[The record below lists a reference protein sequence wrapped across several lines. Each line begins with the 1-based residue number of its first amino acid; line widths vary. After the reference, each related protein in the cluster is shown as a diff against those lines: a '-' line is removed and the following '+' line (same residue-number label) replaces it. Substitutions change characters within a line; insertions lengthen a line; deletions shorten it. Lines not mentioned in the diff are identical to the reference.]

1 MVASEHRPPCSTPT
15 KVRSPSHP
23 KRVITLTTASF
34 TAVLT
39 SRKHGVAT
47 VWLVATLG
55 SKSSLKKVSRKA
67 ILDVDVAKAC
77 ETIVRPEA
85 PMALRLQSNLLYGVT
100 RVYSQQCGYVLNDA
114 EAAKNSMR
122 DLLRVVRGRG
132 LEVEGATKGR
142 ADQLLLQDDPN
153 FLPDFDL
160 VPIDL
165 NQLELHFNP
174 GVHDESQGSV
184 LSPYDSQQMVG
195 SNGGSQHTPMLNDFG
210 RSSSLVGGPVGG
222 RGGSEF
228 GIRGDSGRGGRVGGQ
243 SEWLVEDGLDLD
255 DLGLVVEDDGTGGDG
270 GRQGSV
276 HAGREM
282 RMDVG
287 GSGSRADGARLGGD
301 AGGQDDGLAQQ
312 DDGFMPMLDDDQQP
326 QQPTHHSA
334 TPHDNAGAQVL
345 LESHTTTST
354 ASAPMAAT
362 RRRNKAA
369 PKVLVAD
376 TAMELRN
383 GDLARWNTNYV
394 SNMQE
399 TARHKFVSRAAA
411 IAKENAKLWV
421 MGGIGGWGQADTI
434 LHGPLGMFS
443 GAKLLEA
450 LTGMDLTGTG
460 EKRGRD
466 AITAAAA
473 DDGNEEDQRA
483 RKRSRVEG
491 ELSSDE
497 VGRGVDHQYA
507 ADDGYMPQDAEDYSM
522 GLEIEQGREA
532 PTPLDDRH
540 LSSVFPWN
548 QLSTGR
554 GEGVSRRPTGLF
566 TSATLPGAV
575 GGVGGSGM
583 GLARRGSRLLSA
595 SPLVGRGVAVAG
607 QDGGGDVGFG
617 QDGYGTQQGRSG
629 AIMGHD
635 VEMSGLT
642 DEDFELFGPAAEVD
656 TQTAAQ
662 SQWVRTALDTESE
675 NFLGFVRAA
684 IAEADA
690 AREQAGDGDEEDDD
704 AMGTVL
710 FEKLLEPAGNTCVVA
725 AQGLLHVLAL
735 GTKGLLEVGQGEAFG
750 GIRLRAVG
758 V

>member
-1 MVASEHRPPCSTPT
+1 MFY
-15 KVRSPSHP
+15 SHE
-23 KRVITLTTASF
+23 
-34 TAVLT
+34 VLT
-39 SRKHGVAT
+39 SRKYGVAT

-55 SKSSLKKVSRKA
+55 SKSTLKKVSRKA

-100 RVYSQQCGYVLNDA
+100 RVYSQQCVYVLNDA

-132 LEVEGATKGR
+132 LEVEGGTKGR

-165 NQLELHFNP
+165 NQLELNFNP
-174 GVHDESQGSV
+174 SVHGESQGSI
-184 LSPYDSQQMVG
+184 LSPYNSQQMVN
-195 SNGGSQHTPMLNDFG
+195 SNGGTPMLNDFG

-222 RGGSEF
+222 GGSGF

-243 SEWLVEDGLDLD
+243 SEWMVEDGLDVD
-255 DLGLVVEDDGTGGDG
+255 DLGLIVEDDGMGVDPA
-270 GRQGSV
+270 RQSSV
-276 HAGREM
+276 HAGRGM
-282 RMDVG
+282 GTDVG
-287 GSGSRADGARLGGD
+287 GSGSRAGGAGLGGD
-301 AGGQDDGLAQQ
+301 AGGQDDGLMQQ
-312 DDGFMPMLDDDQQP
+312 DDGFMPLQDDDQA
-326 QQPTHHSA
+326 PTNHSA
-334 TPHDNAGAQVL
+334 TPHDAGGQV

-362 RRRNKAA
+362 RRRNKTT
-369 PKVLVAD
+369 PKILVAD

-399 TARHKFVSRAAA
+399 ASRHKFVTKAAA

-434 LHGPLGMFS
+434 VNGPLGMFS

-466 AITAAAA
+466 SITAAA
-473 DDGNEEDQRA
+473 DDGEEERA

-497 VGRGVDHQYA
+497 VGRGGGHQY
-507 ADDGYMPQDAEDYSM
+507 ADDGYMPQGGEDYSM
-522 GLEIEQGREA
+522 GVEIEQGREA

-548 QLSTGR
+548 NQSTG
-554 GEGVSRRPTGLF
+554 GGGGGSRRPTGVF

-575 GGVGGSGM
+575 GGLGGSGM
-583 GLARRGSRLLSA
+583 GMARRGSRLLSA
-595 SPLVGRGVAVAG
+595 SPLVGRGLAATG
-607 QDGGGDVGFG
+607 QDGGDDLVFE
-617 QDGYGTQQGRSG
+617 QDTQGRG
-629 AIMGHD
+629 PAGED
-635 VEMSGLT
+635 VEMSGLGLT

-662 SQWVRTALDTESE
+662 SQWVRTALDTESS
-675 NFLGFVRAA
+675 NFLGFVQAA
-684 IAEADA
+684 IAEADQ
-690 AREQAGDGDEEDDD
+690 ARAGAGSGDEEDEES
-704 AMGTVL
+704 MGTVL
-710 FEKLLEPAGNTCVVA
+710 FEELLEPGRNTCVVA

-735 GTKGLLEVGQGEAFG
+735 GTKGLLEVGQGEPFT
-750 GIRLRAVG
+750 GISLRAVG

>member
-1 MVASEHRPPCSTPT
+1 MFYSQE
-15 KVRSPSHP
+15 
-23 KRVITLTTASF
+23 
-34 TAVLT
+34 VLT
-39 SRKHGVAT
+39 SRKYAVAT

-55 SKSSLKKVSRKA
+55 SKSTLKKVSRKA

-132 LEVEGATKGR
+132 LEVEGGTKGR

-153 FLPDFDL
+153 FLPDFEL

-165 NQLELHFNP
+165 KQLELHFNP
-174 GVHDESQGSV
+174 SVHDESQGSV

-222 RGGSEF
+222 GGSF
-228 GIRGDSGRGGRVGGQ
+228 SIRGDSGRGGRVGGQ
-243 SEWLVEDGLDLD
+243 SEWLVEDGLDLE

-276 HAGREM
+276 HTGRGVGT
-282 RMDVG
+282 DVG

-301 AGGQDDGLAQQ
+301 AGGQDDGLMQQ
-312 DDGFMPMLDDDQQP
+312 DDGYMRILDNDQQ
-326 QQPTHHSA
+326 QQPPTNQSA
-334 TPHDNAGAQVL
+334 TAHDNAGAQV

-362 RRRNKAA
+362 RRRNKPAS
-369 PKVLVAD
+369 KVLVAD

-383 GDLARWNTNYV
+383 GDLARWNTNYI

-399 TARHKFVSRAAA
+399 AARHKFVSRAAA
-411 IAKENAKLWV
+411 IAKENAKMWV
-421 MGGIGGWGQADTI
+421 MGGVGGWGQADTI
-434 LHGPLGMFS
+434 VNGPLGMFS

-450 LTGMDLTGTG
+450 LTGLDLTGSG
-460 EKRGRD
+460 EKRSRD
-466 AITAAAA
+466 AITAAG
-473 DDGNEEDQRA
+473 DDGDDDRA

-507 ADDGYMPQDAEDYSM
+507 DDGYMPQGGEDYSM
-522 GLEIEQGREA
+522 GIEQGREA

-548 QLSTGR
+548 QQSTGR
-554 GEGVSRRPTGLF
+554 GEGGSRRPTGIF
-566 TSATLPGAV
+566 TSATLPG
-575 GGVGGSGM
+575 GVGGGGSEV

-595 SPLVGRGVAVAG
+595 SPLVGRGIAVAG

-617 QDGYGTQQGRSG
+617 QDGYGTQQGRG
-629 AIMGHD
+629 D
-635 VEMSGLT
+635 VEMSGLGLT

>member
-1 MVASEHRPPCSTPT
+1 MFY
-15 KVRSPSHP
+15 SHE
-23 KRVITLTTASF
+23 
-34 TAVLT
+34 VLT
-39 SRKHGVAT
+39 SRKYGVAT

-55 SKSSLKKVSRKA
+55 SKSTLKKVSRKA

-100 RVYSQQCGYVLNDA
+100 RIYSQQCGYVLNDA

-132 LEVEGATKGR
+132 LEVEGGTKGR

-165 NQLELHFNP
+165 NQLELNFNP
-174 GVHDESQGSV
+174 SVHDESQGSI
-184 LSPYDSQQMVG
+184 LSPYNSQQNVN
-195 SNGGSQHTPMLNDFG
+195 SNGGTPMLNDFG

-222 RGGSEF
+222 GGSGF

-243 SEWLVEDGLDLD
+243 SEWLMEDGLGLD

-270 GRQGSV
+270 GRQSSV
-276 HAGREM
+276 HVGRGVGT
-282 RMDVG
+282 DVG
-287 GSGSRADGARLGGD
+287 GSGSRAGGGHGST
-301 AGGQDDGLAQQ
+301 AGVQDDGLMQQ
-312 DDGFMPMLDDDQQP
+312 DDGYMPMLDDDQQ
-326 QQPTHHSA
+326 QQPPSNHSTA
-334 TPHDNAGAQVL
+334 LNDAAGQV

-362 RRRNKAA
+362 RRRNPPA

-376 TAMELRN
+376 SAMELRN
-383 GDLARWNTNYV
+383 GDLARWNTNYIL
-394 SNMQE
+394 NMQNA
-399 TARHKFVSRAAA
+399 ARQKSVPKAAA
-411 IAKENAKLWV
+411 IAKENAKFWV
-421 MGGIGGWGQADTI
+421 LGGVGGWGQADTI
-434 LHGPLGMFS
+434 VNGPLGMFS

-460 EKRGRD
+460 SGEKRGRD
-466 AITAAAA
+466 AITAAA
-473 DDGNEEDQRA
+473 DDGDEDRA

-497 VGRGVDHQYA
+497 VGRGAGADHQYA
-507 ADDGYMPQDAEDYSM
+507 ADDGYMPQGGEDYSM
-522 GLEIEQGREA
+522 GIEIEQGREA

-548 QLSTGR
+548 NQSTG
-554 GEGVSRRPTGLF
+554 GAGGGGSRRPTGVF

-575 GGVGGSGM
+575 GGLGGSAV

-595 SPLVGRGVAVAG
+595 SPLVGRGLAATG
-607 QDGGGDVGFG
+607 QDGGEDLGFG
-617 QDGYGTQQGRSG
+617 QDVYSTQGRG
-629 AIMGHD
+629 AAGD
-635 VEMSGLT
+635 VEMSGPGLT

-662 SQWVRTALDTESE
+662 SQWVRTALDTESG
-675 NFLGFVRAA
+675 NFLGFVLAA
-684 IAEADA
+684 IAE
-690 AREQAGDGDEEDDD
+690 RVGAGVGSGSGSGDEEE
-704 AMGTVL
+704 GTVL
-710 FEKLLEPAGNTCVVA
+710 FEELLEPARNTCVVA

-735 GTKGLLEVGQGEAFG
+735 GTKGLLAVGQDEPFT

>member
-1 MVASEHRPPCSTPT
+1 MFY
-15 KVRSPSHP
+15 SHE
-23 KRVITLTTASF
+23 
-34 TAVLT
+34 VLT
-39 SRKHGVAT
+39 SRKYGVAT

-55 SKSSLKKVSRKA
+55 SKSTLKKVSRKA

-132 LEVEGATKGR
+132 LEVEGGTKGR

-165 NQLELHFNP
+165 NQLELNFNP
-174 GVHDESQGSV
+174 SVHDESQASI
-184 LSPYDSQQMVG
+184 LSPYNSQQIVN
-195 SNGGSQHTPMLNDFG
+195 SNGGSQQTPMLNDFG

-222 RGGSEF
+222 GGSF

-243 SEWLVEDGLDLD
+243 SEWLVEDGLDVD
-255 DLGLVVEDDGTGGDG
+255 DLGLIVEDDGMGVDPA
-270 GRQGSV
+270 RQSSI
-276 HAGREM
+276 HAGRGVGT
-282 RMDVG
+282 DVG
-287 GSGSRADGARLGGD
+287 GSGSRAGGGYGST
-301 AGGQDDGLAQQ
+301 AGVQDDGLMAQQ
-312 DDGFMPMLDDDQQP
+312 DDGFMPMLDDDQQ
-326 QQPTHHSA
+326 QPPSNHSTA
-334 TPHDNAGAQVL
+334 PNDAGGHV

-362 RRRNKAA
+362 RRRNKPA

-399 TARHKFVSRAAA
+399 ASRHKFASKAAA

-434 LHGPLGMFS
+434 VNGPLGMFS

-466 AITAAAA
+466 AITAAA
-473 DDGNEEDQRA
+473 DDGEEERA

-497 VGRGVDHQYA
+497 VGRGGDHQY
-507 ADDGYMPQDAEDYSM
+507 ADDGYMPQGGEDYSM
-522 GLEIEQGREA
+522 GIEQGREA

-548 QLSTGR
+548 NQSTG
-554 GEGVSRRPTGLF
+554 GGGGGSRRPTGIF
-566 TSATLPGAV
+566 TSATLPG
-575 GGVGGSGM
+575 GVRVVGSGM
-583 GLARRGSRLLSA
+583 ARRGSRLLSA
-595 SPLVGRGVAVAG
+595 SPLVGRGLLAAAG
-607 QDGGGDVGFG
+607 QDGGEDLVFE
-617 QDGYGTQQGRSG
+617 QNAYSTQGRG
-629 AIMGHD
+629 AGGD
-635 VEMSGLT
+635 VEMSGLGLT

-662 SQWVRTALDTESE
+662 SQWVRTALDTESS
-675 NFLGFVRAA
+675 NFLGFVQAA

-690 AREQAGDGDEEDDD
+690 VREQAGDGDEEDDD

-710 FEKLLEPAGNTCVVA
+710 FENLLEPARNTCVVA

-735 GTKGLLEVGQGEAFG
+735 GTKGLLEVGQDEPFT
-750 GIRLRAVG
+750 GITLRAVG

>member
-1 MVASEHRPPCSTPT
+1 MFY
-15 KVRSPSHP
+15 SHE
-23 KRVITLTTASF
+23 
-34 TAVLT
+34 VLT
-39 SRKHGVAT
+39 SRKYGVAT

-55 SKSSLKKVSRKA
+55 SKSTLKKVSRKA

-132 LEVEGATKGR
+132 LEVEGGTKGR

-165 NQLELHFNP
+165 NQLELNFNP
-174 GVHDESQGSV
+174 SVHDESQGSI
-184 LSPYDSQQMVG
+184 LSPYNSQQMVG
-195 SNGGSQHTPMLNDFG
+195 SNGGSQQTPMLNDFG

-222 RGGSEF
+222 GGSGF

-243 SEWLVEDGLDLD
+243 SEWLVEGGLDVD
-255 DLGLVVEDDGTGGDG
+255 DLGLIVEDDGMGVDPA
-270 GRQGSV
+270 RQSSV
-276 HAGREM
+276 HAGGGVGT
-282 RMDVG
+282 DVG
-287 GSGSRADGARLGGD
+287 GSGSRAGGGYGSTAGA
-301 AGGQDDGLAQQ
+301 QDDGLMGQQ
-312 DDGFMPMLDDDQQP
+312 EDGSMLMLDDDQQ
-326 QQPTHHSA
+326 QPPSHHS
-334 TPHDNAGAQVL
+334 TGNPLVPGGEQV
-345 LESHTTTST
+345 LESHTTTSS

-362 RRRNKAA
+362 RRRNKPA

-399 TARHKFVSRAAA
+399 AARHKFVTKAAA

-434 LHGPLGMFS
+434 VNGPLGMFS

-466 AITAAAA
+466 AITAA
-473 DDGNEEDQRA
+473 DDGEEERA

-497 VGRGVDHQYA
+497 VGRGGDHQY
-507 ADDGYMPQDAEDYSM
+507 ADDGYMPQGGEDYSM
-522 GLEIEQGREA
+522 GIEQGREA

-548 QLSTGR
+548 NQSTG
-554 GEGVSRRPTGLF
+554 GGGGGSRRPTGLF
-566 TSATLPGAV
+566 TSATLPGAA
-575 GGVGGSGM
+575 GGVGSPA

-595 SPLVGRGVAVAG
+595 SPLVGRGLAAAGSG
-607 QDGGGDVGFG
+607 QDGGDDLVFE
-617 QDGYGTQQGRSG
+617 QDAYSTQGRG
-629 AIMGHD
+629 AGGD
-635 VEMSGLT
+635 VEMSGLGLT

-662 SQWVRTALDTESE
+662 SQWVRTALDTESS
-675 NFLGFVRAA
+675 NFLGFVQAA
-684 IAEADA
+684 IAEADHE
-690 AREQAGDGDEEDDD
+690 RQRVGAGAGSGSGDEEDEET
-704 AMGTVL
+704 MGTVL
-710 FEKLLEPAGNTCVVA
+710 FEELLEPARNTCVVA

-735 GTKGLLEVGQGEAFG
+735 GTKGLLEVGQDEPFA
-750 GIRLRAVG
+750 GITLRAVG